1 MAVVK
6 NIAATPFLVAIMV
19 AATLVPAASA
29 ASEKSIEEMDS
40 SIKKAFDAVIAAAPA
55 SKRSEAESAMLKQKV
70 AATASL
76 NEAAG
81 DKKKVD
87 EIVTAYKTAAD
98 AVLAAKPADKSAVF
112 EKTFGEAGHPATVK
126 AVDSLE
132 DSFKEAIGNVVAAAP
147 APQQDEMKA
156 LVFQQ
161 TVVAANALA
170 ESSQDK
176 KLFAAVTTAY
186 KVASDAVLAAAPA
199 DKYSV
204 MEKTF
209 AEASTVKAA

>member
-1 MAVVK
+1 MDMVK
-6 NIAATPFLVAIMV
+6 NIACTLFLVAIVV
-19 AATLVPAASA
+19 AATLVPAASG
-29 ASEKSIEEMDS
+29 ASEKSIEGMDS

-55 SKRSEAESAMLKQKV
+55 SKRSAVESFVLKQKV

-81 DKKKVD
+81 DKMKVD
-87 EIVTAYKTAAD
+87 EIVTAYKTASE
-98 AVLAAKPADKSAVF
+98 AVLAAKPADRYAVF
-112 EKTFGEAGHPATVK
+112 DKTFSEAGHPPTVK
-126 AVDSLE
+126 AVDALE
-132 DSFKEAIGNVVAAAP
+132 YSFKEAIGDVVAAAP

-161 TVVAANALA
+161 TVVAANMLA
-170 ESSQDK
+170 QSAKDK
-176 KLFAAVTTAY
+176 KVFAAVTTAY

-209 AEASTVKAA
+209 AEAADVKAA